1 MASPQTFLLDKRRIQ
16 RSLKLDSV
24 TVRDFSGGWN
34 VVDNDLNLASKF
46 LKIMKNMVR
55 GEDGSVQVRYGTRL
69 LADLSDY
76 LDEIVNIFYFAGRVV
91 VVGLN
96 GKIAFVDAAGSIVI
110 AWDDTWAR
118 TLPGS
123 PSGWSTTPFCSAAV
137 FNGEL
142 IICNGVNKP
151 VKVKSDLSIS
161 YLVDLATGSNANTP
175 VARYVRTHDRYLIM
189 AGDFAAEDVLYI
201 SASDTAG
208 TWLNDPAPND
218 AVNVSLGSRVPSGS
232 QAIKGLGRFRDKL
245 VIAFEEAVLTAE
257 LGVYVVADHVPNFDD
272 AIEEIGS
279 VSHRVI
285 QTIGENMLVADGV
298 GVGSVRRA
306 LFTTTVKPERQS
318 ELIDP
323 EIQKD
328 MARLSTTATL
338 EDKTFSVYD
347 SKAYTYLLFLPNA
360 NVDEM
365 VTQTRGFAYQ
375 YNEKLKIDSWSE
387 YTGWNWRAACRSA
400 LKRVFFAS
408 KNQIFVFGNK
418 DDPIR
423 ADFIGAQETF
433 SDNTVF
439 NDGLGFYPVADEN
452 DSGVPISFVWELP
465 WADNG
470 ARFNVK
476 NSRYIG
482 FDTVGNARFTVK
494 MFTDNIY
501 DDRQY
506 PGEEFLDGTLFTDN
520 LGFDV
525 ERLDPALEMEFV
537 GGESPGFGA
546 DEFGE
551 FFGGGRPSQDER
563 LYVWPATYKLYKMRF
578 EGEVMGPLSFIS
590 FSLAYMRGSIRR

>member
-1 MASPQTFLLDKRRIQ
+1 MPSPQTFLLDRKRIQ
-16 RSLKLDSV
+16 RAVKLDSV

-34 VVDNDLNLASKF
+34 VVDNDLNLTSKF

-55 GEDGSVQVRYGTRL
+55 GEDGSVRVRYGTRL
-69 LADLSDY
+69 FSNLSSY
-76 LDEIVNIFYFAGRVV
+76 LDEIVNIFYFQGRII

-96 GKIAFVDAAGSIVI
+96 GKIAFVNASGDPVI
-110 AWDDTWAR
+110 AWDDAWAR
-118 TLPGS
+118 TLPGN

-151 VKVKSDLSIS
+151 LKILPNLTVS
-161 YLVDLATGSNANTP
+161 YLVDLATKSNVNTP
-175 VARYVRTHDRYLIM
+175 IARYVRTHGRYLTM
-189 AGDFAAEDVLYI
+189 AGDLSSEDTLYV

-208 TWLNDPAPND
+208 TWLNDLAPND
-218 AVNVSLGSRVPSGS
+218 AVNVALGSRVPSGS
-232 QAIKGLGRFRDKL
+232 QAIKGLGRFRDNL
-245 VIAFEEAVLTAE
+245 VITFEEAILTAE
-257 LGVYVVADHVPNFDD
+257 LGTYVGADHVPTFRD

-285 QTIGENMLVADGV
+285 QTVGENMLVADGV

-328 MARLSTTATL
+328 MARLSSTVTL
-338 EDKTFSVYD
+338 EDNTFSVYD
-347 SKAYTYLLFLPNA
+347 PKAYTYMLFLPNA
-360 NVDEM
+360 NDDNS
-365 VTQTRGFAYQ
+365 VTETRGFAYQ

-387 YTGWNWRAACRSA
+387 CTGWKWKAGCRSS
-400 LKRVFFAS
+400 LKRVFFAN
-408 KNQIFVFGNK
+408 KNSIFIFGNK
-418 DDPIR
+418 DDPIN
-423 ADFIGAQETF
+423 ADFIGEQETF
-433 SDNTVF
+433 SDNTTF
-439 NDGLGFYPVADEN
+439 NDGLGLYEVADVD

-476 NSRYIG
+476 NSRYLG
-482 FDTVGNARFTVK
+482 LDTTGDARFTTK

-501 DDRQY
+501 DDKTFR
-506 PGEEFLDGTLFTDN
+506 GETFLDLTTFTDG
-520 LGFDV
+520 LGFLI
-525 ERLDPALEMEFV
+525 EKLSPALEMEFV

-551 FFGGGRPSQDER
+551 FFGGGRPTQDER
-563 LYVWPATYKLYKMRF
+563 MYAWPATYKLYKMRF
-578 EGEVMGPLSFIS
+578 EGETMGPLNFIS
-590 FSLAYMRGSIRR
+590 FTLGYMRGSIRR